1 MINSINRIKKWVG
14 TLLAALMIIG
24 PALFDAQ
31 VVRAAPDNTKVV
43 LSQVYGGGGNS
54 GAEYKNDFIE
64 LYNPTNSD
72 VLLTG
77 WKVRYNSA
85 ASPISS
91 GTSTTLSGSIKA
103 KGYYLI
109 QQAAGTGG
117 TKDLPSPNATGTLAL
132 SGTNG
137 KIDLVDASGAQV
149 DLIGYGTANEREGA
163 ATAALTNTTAAIR
176 KTAAGGRGL
185 DTDNNSAD
193 FTVASPDPRN
203 STYGFTT
210 DAVTASP
217 APNAWPLNTQLTLSS
232 TTASSSVYA
241 EVYAQGGTA
250 TGIFQPNT
258 TQVMLDSPKTIRTYA
273 SAPGYADSSVSTFE
287 YTILGKTD
295 VATTRTTAQSRNVW
309 TQGSVTHINGLK
321 MYIQDLTGGLVLY
334 NFPTFAQVGDVVEVA
349 GSMNIFN
356 NLQEIEP
363 VTGLAYNVVEPNAG
377 VPAAKLLT
385 AAELSAANGEQ
396 HEAELVYMEDVTI
409 LSKHATKAEY
419 TASQG
424 GQTFIIFSSS
434 PKLAVGKS
442 FDKITGVIEQYST
455 AYQFIPLNDNALVE
469 ETFSVVASPNTGRII
484 RGNQVTLSSPTVG
497 AAVYYT
503 VDGTEPTTTSPL
515 YTTPITV
522 NQDVTIK
529 AIAQIGE
536 QTSDVFIFSYIAS
549 DAPRIHDIQGESHT
563 SEYAGQTVTD
573 IEGIVTQYG
582 YTFATGAYK
591 GFFMQDP
598 TPDSNVNTSE
608 GIYVFTTNAS
618 IKPAIGDKVKVTGTV
633 AEYNEGSSSNLTSTQ
648 ISSPT
653 ITVLSSG
660 NAIPSAVVLGK
671 GGRAI
676 PSSIVDNDKMTS
688 FQPAEDA
695 IDFYES
701 MEGMLVE
708 LSSPTILSPYWT
720 SGNGNSMLYNI
731 PTRVENNMADVFTP
745 AGGLVLKELGN
756 LNPQRLL
763 IAYGNPG
770 QEVSTG
776 DKFNGDVTGVI
787 GYNNGNYKVIPA
799 LNSLPAII
807 NNTFQREI
815 TTLAFNEDKLT
826 IAGYNIENF
835 NPGVGSEKI
844 NKIAQSIV
852 ANMKK
857 PDIVGVVE
865 MQDNN
870 GEANDGTVEANMG
883 AAALIQAIQDA
894 GGPVYQYTDIA
905 PVNNQ
910 DGGAPGGNIRVG
922 FLYNPTRVTLADSVN
937 GTKGSSTT
945 KVEYTSAGDRLN
957 FNPGRIDPT
966 NPAFASSRK
975 PLAAQF
981 EFKGEKVIVIAN
993 HFNSKGGD
1001 NGPFGKTQP
1010 PVLSSETQRHQIA
1023 ALVNGFVKDVLI
1035 ANPAA
1040 NIVALGDLND
1050 FQFTQTATILKGSEL
1065 DNLIDKLPI
1074 NERYTY
1080 TFDGNS
1086 QVLDHMLV
1094 SKNLTDVSEVDVVHL
1109 NADFSPADGRV
1120 SDHDAVLAQIDLK
1133 RLPVSPI
1140 NDDDNDNDN
1149 IGTPSS
1155 QTNAPNPDSNTIPP
1169 GSVAVQETKG
1179 TTPDG
1184 RPASTVTVSKD
1195 KLLEALK
1202 ILPKE
1207 TTQLLLESKST
1218 DAVVK
1223 FELSAETLTEL
1234 MAKAPHVGIT
1244 VKSAAGTYILP
1255 ADGFIADLAKT
1266 LGSDVKDVKIT
1277 ITIDKIVD
1285 AKSQDVDNKV
1295 KALGSKMVGAPV
1307 DFTITSD
1314 ANGKSVE
1321 VNQFTMYVARKLPLP
1336 SGVDANK
1343 VTIVKLDADGK
1354 LVFVPAV
1361 FGNGEVEL
1369 WSRTNS
1375 VYTIIESNISFADV
1389 ASHWAKKDVELLANK
1404 MVVDGVSNTS
1414 FSPEANVTRA
1424 QFAAMLTRAL
1434 GLAEDK
1440 SSSRFTDVKTSEW
1453 YAGSVGV
1460 AAAQGL
1466 IEGFENGTF
1475 MPNEEITREQMAVMV
1490 TRAMKFAGKTPEA
1503 STSTDSLLAKFQD
1516 QNKISTWAR
1525 NEIMAS
1531 MKASIMDGMTDTVFA
1546 PDQQAT
1552 RAQAA
1557 VMLKR
1562 LLQYVNFIN

>member
-1 MINSINRIKKWVG
+1 MFNSINRIKKWVG
-14 TLLAALMIIG
+14 VLLAALMIIG
-24 PALFDAQ
+24 PALSDAQ
-31 VVRAAPDNTKVV
+31 VVQAAPDNTKVV

-85 ASPISS
+85 ANPISS

-117 TKDLPSPNATGTLAL
+117 TKNLPSPNATGTLAL

-137 KIDLVDASGAQV
+137 KVDLVDASGAQV
-149 DLIGYGTANEREGA
+149 DLIGYGTANESEGA

-193 FTVASPDPRN
+193 FMVASPDPRN

-241 EVYAQGGTA
+241 EVYTQGGTA

-273 SAPGYADSSVSTFE
+273 SAPGYSDSSISTFE

-295 VATTRTTAQSRNVW
+295 VATARTAAKSRNVM
-309 TQGSVTHINGLK
+309 TQGTVTHIDEQE
-321 MYIQDLTGGLVLY
+321 MYIQDTTGGIVLY
-334 NFPTFAQVGDVVEVA
+334 SFPSFAQVGDIVEVS
-349 GSMNIFN
+349 GSMDIYN
-356 NLQEIEP
+356 NLQEIKP
-363 VTGLAYNVVEPNAG
+363 VTGLTYSVVQPNAG
-377 VPAAKLLT
+377 VPAPKLLT
-385 AAELSAANGEQ
+385 AADLSTANGEQ
-396 HEAELVYMEDVTI
+396 HEAELVYLENVNITDKSGSTV
-409 LSKHATKAEY
+409 

-424 GQTFIIFSSS
+424 GQQFTIYSPF
-434 PKLAVGKS
+434 PKLAVGKT
-442 FDKITGVIEQYST
+442 FEKITGVIKQFN
-455 AYQFIPLNDNALVE
+455 AVYQFIPLNENALVE
-469 ETFSVVASPNTGRII
+469 ETFSVVANPSAGRII
-484 RGNQVTLSSPTVG
+484 RGNQVMLSSPTVG
-497 AAVYYT
+497 AAIYYT
-503 VDGTEPTTTSPL
+503 VDGTVPTTTSPL
-515 YTTPITV
+515 YAAPITV
-522 NQDVTIK
+522 SQDVTIK
-529 AIAQIGE
+529 AIAKLGE
-536 QTSDVFIFSYIAS
+536 QTSDVFTFTYIAS
-549 DAPRIHDIQGESHT
+549 EAPRIHDIQGESHK
-563 SEYAGQTVTD
+563 SEYTGQNVTD
-573 IEGIVTQYG
+573 VEGIVTQYG

-608 GIYVFTTNAS
+608 GIYVFTTDAFS
-618 IKPAIGDKVKVTGTV
+618 KPAIGDKIKVTGTV
-633 AEYNEGSSSNLTSTQ
+633 AEYNEGSGSNLTSTQ

-676 PSSIVDNDKMTS
+676 PSSIVDNDKMMN

-701 MEGMLVE
+701 LEGMLVE
-708 LSSPTILSPYWT
+708 LPSPTILSPYWT
-720 SGNGNSMLYNI
+720 SGTGNSLLYNI
-731 PTRVENNMADVFTP
+731 PTRVENDVPDVITP

-770 QEVSTG
+770 QEVSSG
-776 DKFNGDVTGVI
+776 DRFNGDVTGVI

-807 NNTFQREI
+807 NNTFQRET
-815 TTLAFNEDKLT
+815 TTLTFHEDKLT

-835 NPGVGSEKI
+835 NPGVGLEKI

-852 ANMKK
+852 ANMKT

-883 AAALIQAIQDA
+883 AAALIQAIQNA

-922 FLYNPTRVTLADSVN
+922 FLYNPDRVTLADSVN

-945 KVEYTSAGDRLN
+945 KVEYISTGDMLN

-966 NPAFASSRK
+966 NSAFASSRK

-1001 NGPFGKTQP
+1001 NGPFGNIQP

-1050 FQFTQTATILKGSEL
+1050 FQFTQTATILKGKEL

-1094 SKNLTDVSEVDVVHL
+1094 SKKLTEVSKVDVIHL

-1133 RLPVSPI
+1133 SLPLPPV
-1140 NDDDNDNDN
+1140 NDTD
-1149 IGTPSS
+1149 GTPTS
-1155 QTNAPNPDSNTIPP
+1155 QTGTPNSNSNAELSGI
-1169 GSVAVQETKG
+1169 AVQETKG
-1179 TTPDG
+1179 TTADG
-1184 RPASTVTVSKD
+1184 RSVSIVSVSKD
-1195 KLLEALK
+1195 KLLEVLNT
-1202 ILPKE
+1202 LPKE
-1207 TTQLLLESKST
+1207 TVQLLLESKST

-1223 FELSAETLTEL
+1223 FELPAETLSEL
-1234 MAKAPHVGIT
+1234 MAKSPQVGIT

-1255 ADGFIADLAKT
+1255 AKGLIISDLVKT
-1266 LGSDVKDVKIT
+1266 LGNDVKDVKII
-1277 ITIDKIVD
+1277 ITIDKVVD
-1285 AKSQDVDNKV
+1285 AKSQDVDSKV
-1295 KALGSKMVGAPV
+1295 KALGSKIVGAPV
-1307 DFTITSD
+1307 DFTITFE

-1321 VNQFTMYVARKLPLP
+1321 VNQFTMYVARKMPIP
-1336 SGVDANK
+1336 SGVDSNK
-1343 VTIVKLDADGK
+1343 VTIVKLDSDGT
-1354 LVFVPAV
+1354 LVFVPAI

-1369 WSRTNS
+1369 WSCTNS
-1375 VYTIIESNISFADV
+1375 VYAIIESNISFADV
-1389 ASHWAKKDVELLANK
+1389 VSHWAKKDVELLANK
-1404 MVVDGVSNTS
+1404 LVVEGVSSTS
-1414 FSPEANVTRA
+1414 FSPEAKVTRA

-1460 AAAQGL
+1460 AATQGL

-1503 STSTDSLLAKFQD
+1503 STPTDSLLAKFQD
-1516 QNKISTWAR
+1516 QNKMSTWAK
-1525 NEIMAS
+1525 NEITAS

-1546 PDQQAT
+1546 PEKQAT